1 MEYFQK
7 PASSESDY
15 TQGWKDNI
23 QFFSTAKGNGTTEPV
38 WSDTGNGLYGMLFTA
53 GDELFVPFH
62 VNHDYAQGTN
72 GYPHIHWL
80 NSTTMTVGAT
90 VTWRIQYTIAK
101 GHSQG
106 QSLTG
111 TPATFDMLYTA
122 TGTELAGEHIITECS
137 DAQAFDLIEPDT
149 VIMMGVKLQAKT
161 TLGNVF
167 GILGDL
173 HYQADREVTPS
184 KEPNFY
190 I

>member
-1 MEYFQK
+1 MSYFST
-7 PASSESDY
+7 PAQGTSDY

-38 WSDTGNGLYGMLFTA
+38 WSNIGNGLYGMLFTV

-80 NSTTMTVGAT
+80 NSATMVASTE

-101 GHSQG
+101 GHAQG
-106 QSLTG
+106 QSLSGAAT
-111 TPATFDMLYTA
+111 TFDMVYTA
-122 TGTELAGEHIITECS
+122 TGSEVAGEHIITECS

-149 VIMMGVKLQAKT
+149 VVMMGVKLQANT
-161 TLGNVF
+161 AGGNVF